1 MLYPPNML
9 SDLNGIYAACDKLP
23 AHTQDRIFHLTK
35 DELLAKPKSY
45 IKNWILHSTEYI
57 QNELKTIA
65 KQNRLNTQDI

>member
-35 DELLAKPKSY
+35 DKLLAKPKSY
-45 IKNWILHSTEYI
+45 IKNWILHSTKYI

-65 KQNRLNTQDI
+65 KQNQLNTQDI